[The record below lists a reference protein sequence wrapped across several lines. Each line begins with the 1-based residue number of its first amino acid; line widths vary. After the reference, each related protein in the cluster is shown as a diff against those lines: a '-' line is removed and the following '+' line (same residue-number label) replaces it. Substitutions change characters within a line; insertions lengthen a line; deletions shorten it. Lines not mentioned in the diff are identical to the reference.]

1 LCNAHLFYPIAST
14 LHIMA
19 IELFKETGRCVTMVT
34 ENTKE
39 KTFFPALVHGSPEG
53 ECDLLQIFFTH

>member
-1 LCNAHLFYPIAST
+1 
-14 LHIMA
+14 MA